1 MAKRAAD
8 SGAEGREG
16 RVVGTVAG
24 RVRGQRQEHVLGRGD
39 TQTAGMDLMKERLGH
54 ALELLLGA
62 ISGTVLFV
70 MMMITAV
77 DVAGRYLFSKPLA
90 GGFELTEMMLA
101 ALIYCGL
108 PLVSKRREHI
118 VIDTF
123 DTFMSKRVKRG
134 LDILADIVCTVALAG
149 LSWLLFRRALRVA
162 EYGDTTSVL
171 TLPLAPVAYLM
182 GTMIVVTAAIHL
194 WLIFVPHRDDDGKSI
209 I

>member
-1 MAKRAAD
+1 MKAR
-8 SGAEGREG
+8 
-16 RVVGTVAG
+16 
-24 RVRGQRQEHVLGRGD
+24 LGR
-39 TQTAGMDLMKERLGH
+39 
-54 ALELLLGA
+54 ALETVLGA
-62 ISGTVLFV
+62 ISATVLFL
-70 MMMITAV
+70 MMLLTAV
-77 DVAGRYLFSKPLA
+77 DVAGRYLVNRPVV

-134 LDILADIVCTVALAG
+134 FDILADMVCTVALAG
-149 LSWLLFRRALRVA
+149 LSWLLFQRALRVA
-162 EYGDTTSVL
+162 EYGDTTTVL

-194 WLIFVPHRDDDGKSI
+194 WLIFVPHKDDDSKSI